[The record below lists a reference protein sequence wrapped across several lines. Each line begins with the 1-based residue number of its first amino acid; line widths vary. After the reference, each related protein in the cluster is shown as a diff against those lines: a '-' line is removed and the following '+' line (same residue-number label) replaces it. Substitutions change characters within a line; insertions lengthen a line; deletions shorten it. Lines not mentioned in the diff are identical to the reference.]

1 MTEGRVLV
9 VGAGPTGLVTAGL
22 LARAGVDVDVVE
34 RNPGPSDEAKAISID
49 DESLRVIQH
58 AGLLAALTP
67 ALVPGTG
74 TKYFGA
80 RGQELTYA
88 RGGAPLRLGHA
99 FKSPFAQ
106 PDLERALVDALQG
119 DDRVHLQFGVTATA
133 LSQTDSGVNITLT
146 SAPGTRSVDY
156 DYVVG
161 ADGGQSTVRRLL
173 SIEAAGRSFPDTWLV
188 VDTVGDNHRE
198 RYGMHHGSPERPCVI
213 IPGKAGRCRYEFRLK
228 PGEAQPGE
236 RPNPDLVGRL
246 IGAYRDV
253 VVADDI
259 ERATVYQFHARVAT
273 RWRVGR
279 ILLAGD
285 AAHMMPPF
293 AGQGLNSG
301 IRDADN
307 LAWKVAA
314 VLHGRSRPD
323 LLDTYEQERRPHV
336 EAMVKLSYRLGR
348 IVMTTD
354 RRLAWTRDTAIGA
367 ALHFPPAA
375 RWLREMRFRPA
386 ARHVRG
392 FTLPVRSGPGALRAI
407 PGVMIPQPRCYRPD
421 GSLAMLDDV
430 LGPGFALV
438 GVGCGAADWTA
449 VAVAE
454 LAALGCRRV
463 DVAVDDML
471 PEDGEETAGIADA
484 DGALAQWCE
493 PLRGR
498 FALVRPDRYVAA
510 VFAGAEV
517 GEVASWLRQWVVV
530 RQGVDTPT

>member
-1 MTEGRVLV
+1 MTEARVLV
-9 VGAGPTGLVTAGL
+9 IGAGPTGLITAGL
-22 LARAGVDVDVVE
+22 LARAGLDVDVVE
-34 RNPGPSDEAKAISID
+34 RNPGPSSEAKAISID

-58 AGLLAALTP
+58 AGLLAGLAP

-88 RGGAPLRLGHA
+88 RGGVPLRLGHA
-99 FKSPFAQ
+99 FKSPCSQ
-106 PDLERALVDALQG
+106 PDLERALVDALHG
-119 DDRVHLQFGVTATA
+119 DRRVHLQFGVTATA
-133 LSQTDSGVNITLT
+133 LSQTDSDVTVSLA
-146 SAPGTRSVDY
+146 SAHGSRSVDFE
-156 DYVVG
+156 YVVG

-188 VDTVGDNHRE
+188 VDTVGDNHRQ

-228 PGEAQPGE
+228 PGEARPGE
-236 RPNPDLVGRL
+236 RPDPDLVGRL
-246 IGAYRDV
+246 VGAYRD

-259 ERATVYQFHARVAT
+259 ERVTVYRFHARVAS
-273 RWRVGR
+273 RWRLGR

-307 LAWKVAA
+307 LAWKVAT

-323 LLDTYEQERRPHV
+323 LLDTYERERRPHA

-354 RRLAWTRDTAIGA
+354 RRVAWTRDTAIGA
-367 ALHFPPAA
+367 AVHFPPAA

-392 FTLPVRSGPGALRAI
+392 FTLPVRAGPVALRAI

-438 GVGCGAADWTA
+438 GVACGEADWKA

-463 DVAVDDML
+463 DVALDDML
-471 PEDGEETAGIADA
+471 PEDSDGIAGIADA
-484 DGALAQWCE
+484 DGGLAQWCE

-498 FALVRPDRYVAA
+498 FALIRPDRYVAA
-510 VFAGAEV
+510 AFPGAEV
-517 GEVASWLRQWVVV
+517 GEVTAWLRRWILVQ
-530 RQGVDTPT
+530 RDAETRA